1 MTNKEMNRRIKT
13 LTETKLAHIQRLIRN
28 GYDSREIHNFRI
40 GATLAQINAVI
51 QLDTHWE
58 KAA

>member
-1 MTNKEMNRRIKT
+1 MTSNEMKRRLNS
-13 LTETKLAHIQRLIRN
+13 LTVAKLAHIQRLLRN
-28 GYDSREIHNFRI
+28 GYNARDIHAFRI